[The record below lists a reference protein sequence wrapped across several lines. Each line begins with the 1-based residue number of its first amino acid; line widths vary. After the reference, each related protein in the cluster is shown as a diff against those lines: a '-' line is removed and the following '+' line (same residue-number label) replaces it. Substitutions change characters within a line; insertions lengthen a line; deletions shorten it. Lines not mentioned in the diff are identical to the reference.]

1 MKIVIATT
9 KPRNPLVGPARL
21 RRAGRHGA
29 SRKAL
34 RQQARQALRRDL
46 THAGA
51 EQHGP

>member
-1 MKIVIATT
+1 MKIVIATA
-9 KPRNPLVGPARL
+9 KPRNPLVGPSRL

-29 SRKAL
+29 SRKAQ

-46 THAGA
+46 NHAGA

>member
-1 MKIVIATT
+1 MKIVIATA
-9 KPRNPLVGPARL
+9 KPRNPLVAPSHL
-21 RRAGRHGA
+21 RRAGRHGT

-46 THAGA
+46 YHAGA